1 MGDWL
6 QIALIVA
13 GITSG
18 LFPIFLLLFRKQPD
32 PLAEDDDRDPE
43 PAMGGFTEPLAAQ
56 MPLTASGSDDIQK
69 LLLGAGYYHPN
80 ALQDYRAIRVS
91 FMLSAVLLT
100 LAVALILPA
109 QYGVTVAIV
118 GLLAVL
124 LAFSLPRVWLAMRR
138 RERGAEMT
146 RGLPMVIDN
155 LTLCL
160 TAGQNPL
167 AALTTVSKEMKNS
180 HPVLA
185 QELAITA
192 KQAELH
198 TLDTAVKQWA
208 DRAQVP
214 EVSNLS
220 SLLVQSER
228 LGTDTA
234 ATLSELSTNFRST
247 ARQRAETQANRT
259 SFWMLFPSV
268 FCFWIAAAIILVG
281 PAYLEYF
288 EGTARMSPNIIVNP
302 TVGIERANRRA
313 GIPQLPVNP
322 EQPAPPPVVSS
333 DSGGP

>member
-13 GITSG
+13 GITCG
-18 LFPIFLLLFRKQPD
+18 LFPFFKLLFRKRYD
-32 PLAEDDDRDPE
+32 PFTDDAPE
-43 PAMGGFTEPLAAQ
+43 PVLGGFTGPLAAQ
-56 MPLTASGSDDIQK
+56 MPMTATGRDEIQK
-69 LLLGAGYYHPN
+69 LLMGAGYYHPT
-80 ALQDYRAIRVS
+80 ALMDYRAIRIS
-91 FMLSAVLLT
+91 MT
-100 LAVALILPA
+100 LAPIFLALALALILPPENFR
-109 QYGVTVAIV
+109 TIIV
-118 GLLAVL
+118 IGLVFTALG
-124 LAFSLPRVWLAMRR
+124 FSLPRVWLALRR
-138 RERGAEMT
+138 RERGQEMS

-167 AALTTVSKEMKNS
+167 AALTTTAKEMKAS

-198 TLDTAVKQWA
+198 TLDTAVKQWS

-228 LGTDTA
+228 FGTDTA
-234 ATLSELSTNFRST
+234 ATLTELSNNFRAT
-247 ARQRAETQANRT
+247 ARQRAETQANKT

-288 EGTARMSPNIIVNP
+288 EGQSRLKPGTINNAAS
-302 TVGIERANRRA
+302 GIERSNRRA
-313 GIPQLPVNP
+313 GVEQLPVNP
-322 EQPAPPPVVSS
+322 EAPPPPPVVTT
-333 DSGGP
+333 DPGVP